1 MKKTSLLF
9 TALLVAAPFLS
20 QAATQQEIDL
30 ALAPVKT
37 NADLQLLLNSASP
50 LDALEQHVFQF
61 VSSVK
66 FSKKGQQISFDK
78 ELLETNLSA
87 TEIYKILALFG
98 QQSSISQ
105 YQNALIVTDTDKL
118 LLTGSSLPFCN
129 AADPIETS
137 VTLDKNKQAIF
148 GYAQSGIVCD
158 GNVELTENTTITY
171 VLVQGKKSPK
181 GLRLTGAGF
190 TNPFDGHIE
199 KVTVSHDGQSIQL
212 ENNIENS
219 GVSKYQFIL
228 ESEENDLLLV
238 SPDPQIINKDDKPPM

>member
-66 FSKKGQQISFDK
+66 FSKKGQQIRFDK
-78 ELLETNLSA
+78 KLLETNLSA

-98 QQSSISQ
+98 QQSSIGQ
-105 YQNALIVTDTDKL
+105 YQGAAIVTDTDRL
-118 LLTGSSLPFCN
+118 LLTGSTLPFCN
-129 AADPIETS
+129 AASPIELR
-137 VTLDKNKQAIF
+137 VTLDANKQAHF
-148 GYAQSGIVCD
+148 SYAQTGTFCD

-171 VLVQGKKSPK
+171 QLVNEANSPK

-190 TNPFDGHIE
+190 TNAFDGHIE
-199 KVTVSHDGQSIQL
+199 VVTVSSDGQSISLQ
-212 ENNIENS
+212 NNIQNL
-219 GVSKYQFIL
+219 GVSKYQFIF
-228 ESEENDLLLV
+228 ESDENDLLLV
-238 SPDPQIINKDDKPPM
+238 SPDPQVINKDKPK